1 MAGFVISLRRAP
13 NQVGGSTGCGREK
26 DLASYCV
33 KALRETIFCP
43 TISTIVAV
51 APSSDWLA
59 GDVVDS
65 TRECCR
71 AEAIVNVHDGHTAR
85 AAIEHR

>member
-1 MAGFVISLRRAP
+1 MISLRQAP
-13 NQVGGSTGCGREK
+13 NEVGGSTGCRLEK
-26 DLASYCV
+26 GSNSYRM
-33 KALRETIFCP
+33 KALNGTTDSTI
-43 TISTIVAV
+43 ISTIVAG

-59 GDVVDS
+59 VDVVDS

>member
-1 MAGFVISLRRAP
+1 MISLRQAP
-13 NQVGGSTGCGREK
+13 NEVGGSTGCRLEK
-26 DLASYCV
+26 GSNSYRM
-33 KALRETIFCP
+33 KALNGT
-43 TISTIVAV
+43 TDSTIVAG
-51 APSSDWLA
+51 ALSSDWLA
-59 GDVVDS
+59 VDVVDS